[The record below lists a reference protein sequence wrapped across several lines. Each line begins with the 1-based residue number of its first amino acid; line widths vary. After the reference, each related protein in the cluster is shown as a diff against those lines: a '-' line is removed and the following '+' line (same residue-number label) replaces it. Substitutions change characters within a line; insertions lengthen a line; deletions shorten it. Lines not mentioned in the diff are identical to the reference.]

1 MSEVQPV
8 TLSNGVEIPQIGLG
22 VWEVPNDQV
31 QQNVETAL
39 ELGYRHIDTAAAYNN
54 EEGVGAALKATGI
67 NRDDIF
73 VTTKLRNGEQGYES
87 VFKAFD
93 DSLQRLGLDYVD
105 LYLIHWPSPKRGLYV
120 KSWMAI
126 QEIYEDK
133 RTRAIGVAN
142 FLPEYLQILLDG
154 SDIAP
159 MVNQIEL
166 HPSYQQAEVE
176 KVTRLEELAVEAYS
190 PLGRGADLKEQ
201 VVLDIA
207 QRVGATPA
215 QVVLAWHLAKGRIVI
230 PKSVSSVRMEENLH
244 SASVHLSADDLTL
257 IDSLEAGNMQVFDPR
272 EVEKS
277 QIY

>member
-1 MSEVQPV
+1 MSEVQPI
-8 TLSNGVEIPQIGLG
+8 TLSNGVEVPQIGLG

-93 DSLQRLGLDYVD
+93 DSLHRLGLDYVD
-105 LYLIHWPSPKRGLYV
+105 LFLIHWPSPKRGLYV
-120 KSWMAI
+120 NSWMAI

-257 IDSLEAGNMQVFDPR
+257 IDSLEGGNMQVFDPR